1 MGGEITMYVTI
12 AVSLVF
18 GVLYVVC
25 ILMFFGQAGIMVAG
39 YNFEPTAPEAKKL
52 HKKIMRRFGLGIFV
66 VCLFV
71 HGTIVAFLYA
81 GNVAGGVLAGV
92 SAAVLVAVLVA
103 VNTGKMKEW
112 TEEERRLDEEH
123 RRALSEREGEQGE

>member
-1 MGGEITMYVTI
+1 MYVTI

-71 HGTIVAFLYA
+71 HGTVVAFLYA
-81 GNVAGGVLAGV
+81 GNVAGGALAGV
-92 SAAVLVAVLVA
+92 SVAVLVCVLVS
-103 VNTGKMKEW
+103 VNTGRMKEW

>member
-1 MGGEITMYVTI
+1 MYVTI

-52 HKKIMRRFGLGIFV
+52 HKRIMRRLGLGV
-66 VCLFV
+66 LGV
-71 HGTIVAFLYA
+71 FLVGRGARVGGVYA
-81 GNVAGGVLAGV
+81 GYGAGVGGGVGV
-92 SAAVLVAVLVA
+92 AAPTA
-103 VNTGKMKEW
+103 
-112 TEEERRLDEEH
+112 
-123 RRALSEREGEQGE
+123 

>member
-1 MGGEITMYVTI
+1 MGDEITMYVTI

-25 ILMFFGQAGIMVAG
+25 VLMFFGQAGIMVAG

-52 HKKIMRRFGLGIFV
+52 HKRIMRRFGLGIFV

-71 HGTIVAFLYA
+71 HGTVVAFLYA

-92 SAAVLVAVLVA
+92 SVAVLVAVLVM

-112 TEEERRLDEEH
+112 TKEERRLEEEH
-123 RRALSEREGEQGE
+123 HRALSEKEGD

>member
-1 MGGEITMYVTI
+1 MYVTI

-18 GVLYVVC
+18 GVLYVLS
-25 ILMFFGQAGIMVAG
+25 IFIFFGQAGIMVAG
-39 YNFEPTAPEAKKL
+39 YNFEPMAPEAKKL

-81 GNVAGGVLAGV
+81 GNVAGGVLAAV
-92 SAAVLVAVLVA
+92 SVAVLVAVLVA

-112 TEEERRLDEEH
+112 TREERRLEEEH
-123 RRALSEREGEQGE
+123 RRALSEKEGD